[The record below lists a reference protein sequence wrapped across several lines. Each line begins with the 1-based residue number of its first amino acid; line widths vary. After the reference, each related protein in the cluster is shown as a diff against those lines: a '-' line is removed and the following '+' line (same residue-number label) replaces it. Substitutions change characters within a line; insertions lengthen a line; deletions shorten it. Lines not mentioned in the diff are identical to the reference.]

1 MTNLVPKI
9 NTMITLKD
17 EQLKDLEAFLLE
29 VPAKYANPILQF
41 LSKIAQ
47 EQAPKEASEVEV
59 EQN

>member
-1 MTNLVPKI
+1 MNL
-9 NTMITLKD
+9 T
-17 EQLKDLEAFLLE
+17 EQHLKDLEAFLLE